1 MKAPRSLNTE
11 QIDALISLIDD
22 PDEVIYDQVKNQ
34 IVSLGESIIPRL
46 EAFWEQD
53 TFGNLF
59 QVRIE
64 DIIHEI
70 QFSSVQLAL
79 KSWHDSGG
87 EDLLE
92 GLLIVNRY
100 QFPDLD
106 ELDVR
111 DGISKIR
118 QDIWLELNDNL
129 TAFEQV
135 KVINEIL
142 FGVHGFRGNK
152 RNYHSASNSYLNQIL
167 ETRKGNPLSL
177 STLYIILAESL
188 DIPIH
193 GVNLPHHF
201 ILAYEDRFNIF
212 EQATSDDPE
221 APKVLFYINPFSKGT
236 LLDKSEI
243 ERFLKHVKLKPED
256 RFFQPCNNRVMVLRT
271 LHNLMFSYQHSGET
285 DKLKE
290 LKVLASIF
298 E

>member
-1 MKAPRSLNTE
+1 MKVSSSFNQD

-22 PDEVIYDQVKNQ
+22 PDEIIYDQVKHQ
-34 IVSLGESIIPRL
+34 IVSLGEAVIPRL
-46 EAFWEQD
+46 EAYWEQD

-79 KSWHDSGG
+79 KAWHDNGG

-92 GLLIVNRY
+92 GMLIINRY
-100 QFPDLD
+100 QYP
-106 ELDVR
+106 ELEETEVR
-111 DGISKIR
+111 DTISKIR

-135 KVINEIL
+135 KVINQIL

-152 RNYHSASNSYLNQIL
+152 RNYHSAQNSFLNQVL
-167 ETRKGNPLSL
+167 ETKKGNPLSL
-177 STLYIILAESL
+177 SMLYIILSESL

-212 EQATSDDPE
+212 NQDSEDENGQ
-221 APKVLFYINPFSKGT
+221 VLFYINPFSKGS
-236 LLDKSEI
+236 LLDKGEI
-243 ERFLKHVKLKPED
+243 ERFLQHVKLKPED
-256 RFFQPCNNRVMVLRT
+256 RFFKPCSNRVMILRAI
-271 LHNLMFSYQHSGET
+271 HNLMFSFQHSGET

-290 LKVLASIF
+290 LKVLAAIF

>member
-1 MKAPRSLNTE
+1 MKVPPSFNE
-11 QIDALISLIDD
+11 NQIDALISLIDD
-22 PDEVIYDQVKNQ
+22 PDELVYDQVKHQ

-46 EAFWEQD
+46 EAYWEQD

-70 QFSSVQLAL
+70 QFSSVRLAL

-92 GLLIVNRY
+92 GLLILNRY
-100 QFPDLD
+100 QYPDLE
-106 ELDVR
+106 ELEVR
-111 DGISKIR
+111 DQISRLR
-118 QDIWLELNDNL
+118 QDIWLELNDHL

-135 KVINEIL
+135 KVINEVL
-142 FGVHGFRGNK
+142 FGMHGFRGNK
-152 RNYHSASNSYLNQIL
+152 RNYHAAQNSFLSQVL
-167 ETRKGNPLSL
+167 ETKKGNPLLL
-177 STLYIILAESL
+177 SMLYLILAESL

-193 GVNLPHHF
+193 GINLPHHF

-212 EQATSDDPE
+212 GNPGSNQPE
-221 APKVLFYINPFSKGT
+221 ILFYINPFSKGT

-243 ERFLKHVKLKPED
+243 KRFLKHVKLDPED
-256 RFFQPCNNRVMVLRT
+256 RFFEPCSNRVMLLRNI
-271 LHNLMFSYQHSGET
+271 HNLMFSYQHSGET

-290 LKVLASIF
+290 MKVLAEIF
-298 E
+298 Q

>member
-1 MKAPRSLNTE
+1 MKVSKSFNEDQLT
-11 QIDALISLIDD
+11 ALISLIDD
-22 PDEVIYDQVKNQ
+22 PDEMIYDQVKNQ

-70 QFSSVQLAL
+70 QFSSVRLAL

-87 EDLLE
+87 EELLD
-92 GLLIVNRY
+92 GLLIMNRY

-106 ELDVR
+106 EEEIR
-111 DGISKIR
+111 AEISRIR

-135 KVINEIL
+135 KVMNEIIFSL
-142 FGVHGFRGNK
+142 HGLRGNK
-152 RNYHSASNSYLNQIL
+152 RNYHAVQNSVLSQVL
-167 ETRKGNPLSL
+167 ETKKGNPLLL
-177 STLYIILAESL
+177 SMIYLILAQSL
-188 DIPIH
+188 DVPIH

-201 ILAYEDRFNIF
+201 ILAYEDRYNIF
-212 EQATSDDPE
+212 EQQPGKTD
-221 APKVLFYINPFSKGT
+221 VLFYINPFSKGM

-243 ERFLKHVKLKPED
+243 ERFLKHVKLQQED
-256 RFFQPCNNRVMVLRT
+256 RFFEPCSNRTMILRNI
-271 LHNLMFSYQHSGET
+271 HNLMFSYQHTGET

-290 LKVLASIF
+290 MKILAEIF
-298 E
+298 SD

>member
-1 MKAPRSLNTE
+1 MKVSKSFNE
-11 QIDALISLIDD
+11 DQITALISLIDD
-22 PDEVIYDQVKNQ
+22 PDELVYDQVKNQ

-46 EAFWEQD
+46 EAYWEQD

-70 QFSSVQLAL
+70 QFSSVRLAL
-79 KSWHDSGG
+79 KAWHDGGG

-92 GLLIVNRY
+92 GLLIMNRY
-100 QFPDLD
+100 QYPDL
-106 ELDVR
+106 EETEIR
-111 DGISKIR
+111 EAISRIR

-135 KVINEIL
+135 KVMNEII
-142 FGVHGFRGNK
+142 FGLHGFRGNK
-152 RNYHSASNSYLNQIL
+152 RNYHAAQNSFLSQVL
-167 ETRKGNPLSL
+167 ETKKGNPLLL
-177 STLYIILAESL
+177 SMLYLILADSL

-212 EQATSDDPE
+212 EQDENKTD
-221 APKVLFYINPFSKGT
+221 VLFYINPFSKGM

-243 ERFLKHVKLKPED
+243 ERFLKHVKLKPEE
-256 RFFQPCNNRVMVLRT
+256 RFFEPCNNRVMILRNI
-271 LHNLMFSYQHSGET
+271 HNLMFSYQHSGET

-290 LKVLASIF
+290 MKILAEIF
-298 E
+298 Q

>member
-1 MKAPRSLNTE
+1 MKVSSSFNQD

-22 PDEVIYDQVKNQ
+22 PDEIIYDQVKHQ
-34 IVSLGESIIPRL
+34 IVSLGEAVIPRL
-46 EAFWEQD
+46 EAYWEQD

-79 KSWHDSGG
+79 KAWHDNGG

-92 GLLIVNRY
+92 GMLIINRY
-100 QFPDLD
+100 QYP
-106 ELDVR
+106 ELEETEVR
-111 DGISKIR
+111 DTISKIR

-135 KVINEIL
+135 KVINQIL

-152 RNYHSASNSYLNQIL
+152 RNYHSAQNSFLNQVL
-167 ETRKGNPLSL
+167 ETKKGNPLSL
-177 STLYIILAESL
+177 SMLYIILSESL

-212 EQATSDDPE
+212 NQDSDDE
-221 APKVLFYINPFSKGT
+221 NGQVLFYINPFSKGS
-236 LLDKSEI
+236 LLDKGEI
-243 ERFLKHVKLKPED
+243 ERFLQHVKLKPED
-256 RFFQPCNNRVMVLRT
+256 RFFKPCNNRVMILRAI
-271 LHNLMFSYQHSGET
+271 HNLMFSYQHSEEM

-290 LKVLASIF
+290 LKVLAAIF

>member
-1 MKAPRSLNTE
+1 MKVSQSFNE
-11 QIDALISLIDD
+11 DQIDALISLIDD
-22 PDEVIYDQVKNQ
+22 PDQHVYDQVKNQ

-46 EAFWEQD
+46 EAYWEQD

-70 QFSSVQLAL
+70 QFSSVRLAL

-87 EDLLE
+87 EDLLD
-92 GLLIVNRY
+92 GLLILNRY
-100 QFPDLD
+100 QYP
-106 ELDVR
+106 ELEELEVR
-111 DGISKIR
+111 DAITRYR
-118 QDIWLELNDNL
+118 QDIWLELNDQL

-152 RNYHSASNSYLNQIL
+152 RNYHSAQNSFLSQVI
-167 ETRKGNPLSL
+167 ETKKGNPLLL
-177 STLYIILAESL
+177 SMLYLILAESL

-212 EQATSDDPE
+212 NENPDSDKVD
-221 APKVLFYINPFSKGT
+221 VLFYINPFSRGT

-243 ERFLKHVKLKPED
+243 ERFLKHVKLQPED
-256 RFFQPCNNRVMVLRT
+256 RFFEPCSNRVMLLRNI
-271 LHNLMFSYQHSGET
+271 HNLMFSYQHSGET

-290 LKVLASIF
+290 MQVLTEIF
-298 E
+298 K